1 MNENEDLKIQEFK
14 KKEHE
19 ESEKFMRNF
28 YDAIIIALILSLI
41 FLSLVIIFRWG
52 I

>member
-1 MNENEDLKIQEFK
+1 MNEIQIKE
-14 KKEHE
+14 KEHE
-19 ESEKFMRNF
+19 ESEKFLKDF
-28 YDAIIIALILSLI
+28 FDAIIVALILSLI